1 MVTFFLCK
9 VSRSSTKAQRKGT
22 KYSFKMKCLR
32 CKTYSQQL
40 CKYVFCTSLIQL
52 MIYVK
57 NGKHYPVSYEKK
69 QKHFETEKNTS
80 NATLK

>member
-1 MVTFFLCK
+1 
-9 VSRSSTKAQRKGT
+9 
-22 KYSFKMKCLR
+22 
-32 CKTYSQQL
+32 
-40 CKYVFCTSLIQL
+40 

-57 NGKHYPVSYEKK
+57 NGKRYPVSYEKK